1 MKLTDLHEAKA
12 PKLKAADESARYEK
26 LKGMLAAGH
35 PNVTQR
41 MVDGAKASADSLWDI
56 ELKAREKNMIDTH
69 GAEWWDLVKKQ
80 YPIEQ
85 KDGDWVVSSKIRDW
99 ADGKDWPFQYK
110 AQAVEKVQQLV
121 KWLHDG
127 RKRGFGDKDA
137 DIEKWVAK
145 LDAVD
150 KAKKVT
156 EGRGATASPSVI
168 KKAKDYLAAVHD
180 VLGAK
185 LTKNEELSG
194 GNDFY
199 DTVDPKIKVCVEH
212 GLGFVSVSVAF
223 LQRKGVWHALGNFY
237 KDDIYTT
244 ITNKY
249 GLKKTS
255 VSFDG
260 NFFKDSPVPFARELA
275 DKFSKK
281 A

>member
-1 MKLTDLHEAKA
+1 MKLIDLHEAKA

-26 LKGMLAAGH
+26 LKAMLAAGN

-41 MVDGAKASADSLWDI
+41 MVDGAKASADSLWDL

-85 KDGDWVVSSKIRDW
+85 KDGDWVVTSKIRDW
-99 ADGKDWPFQYK
+99 AQDKDWPFQYK

-150 KAKKVT
+150 KAKKVN
-156 EGRGATASPSVI
+156 EGRITQ
-168 KKAKDYLAAVHD
+168 AAVD
-180 VLGAK
+180 KGAKYLEEVRAVLGAK
-185 LTKNEELSG
+185 LKKNEEMSTS
-194 GNDFY
+194 NDFY
-199 DTVDPKIKVCVEH
+199 DTVDPKLKVCVER
-212 GLGFVSVSVAF
+212 GRAFVRVSIAF
-223 LQRKGVWHALGNFY
+223 LQRKGVWHNLGNFPGHEMY
-237 KDDIYTT
+237 EKVTS
-244 ITNKY
+244 KY
-249 GLKKTS
+249 GLKTTS
-255 VSFDG
+255 VGYDG
-260 NFFKDSPVPFARELA
+260 ESFKDSPVSFAKELA
-275 DKFSKK
+275 DKLSKK
-281 A
+281 S